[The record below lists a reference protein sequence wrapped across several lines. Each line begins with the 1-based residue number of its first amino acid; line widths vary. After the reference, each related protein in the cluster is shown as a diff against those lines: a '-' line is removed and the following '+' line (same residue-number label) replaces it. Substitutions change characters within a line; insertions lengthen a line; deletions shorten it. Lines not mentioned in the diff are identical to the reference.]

1 MAHCD
6 CNHEVDSNLILTRG
20 DSSKYQAIAADMP
33 SYWFNPQQPTKAT
46 EEKKS
51 TGFVKR
57 QWNIRVHSVLAK
69 ANLIAKVLILAG
81 VAVSAVAVT
90 IYMVI

>member
-20 DSSKYQAIAADMP
+20 DSSEYQAIAADMP
-33 SYWFNPQQPTKAT
+33 SYWFNPQQPAKAT
-46 EEKKS
+46 EGKKS
-51 TGFVKR
+51 SGFVRR
-57 QWNIRVHSVLAK
+57 QWNMNIHSVLSK
-69 ANLIAKVLILAG
+69 ALLITKIVVLAG

>member
-6 CNHEVDSNLILTRG
+6 CNHEVDSNLILTRV
-20 DSSKYQAIAADMP
+20 DSSEYQAIAADMP

-57 QWNIRVHSVLAK
+57 QWNLSMHSVLAK

>member
-6 CNHEVDSNLILTRG
+6 CNHEVDSNLILTWD
-20 DSSKYQAIAADMP
+20 DSTVGQAITADMP

-51 TGFVKR
+51 SGFAKR
-57 QWNIRVHSVLAK
+57 QWNLSMHSVLSK

>member
-20 DSSKYQAIAADMP
+20 DSSEYQAIAADMP

-51 TGFVKR
+51 TGFDKR

>member
-6 CNHEVDSNLILTRG
+6 CNHEVDSNLVLTRG
-20 DSSKYQAIAADMP
+20 DSSEYQAIAADMP
-33 SYWFNPQQPTKAT
+33 SYWFNPQKPAKAT

-51 TGFVKR
+51 SGFVKK
-57 QWNIRVHSVLAK
+57 QWNMNLYAAISK
-69 ANLIAKVLILAG
+69 ALRIARIVVLAG

>member
-1 MAHCD
+1 MAHCHD
-6 CNHEVDSNLILTRG
+6 HHEADPNLFLTRG
-20 DSSKYQAIAADMP
+20 DSTDYQALTADMP
-33 SYWFNPQQPTKAT
+33 AYWFNPQPSAKTT